1 MKNTMNYYE
10 KIQKDMVILQSRID
24 DCLDL
29 RAEYKSFVE
38 ALPYRDQIIEKKDI
52 NKTIWIC
59 WFQGIENAPEL
70 VQKCVKN
77 NIRKLNDYEKIILTS
92 DNFSQYVNVKPLIL
106 EKWKKGIISNTAFSN
121 ILRLEILIKY
131 GGIWMDSTV
140 LFTGESFPKY
150 VTNYPIF
157 MFSSWKWITGDI
169 RPISTWFI
177 AAQKEHPFLKAVLDC
192 LYKYWTDKNELVTYF
207 IFHMFF
213 SFVMERY
220 PIMYSQF
227 TRISNVPPH
236 YMQFELQ
243 NKFSKLRFKELTDMS
258 SIHKLSYKLDKE
270 IFDDKENLYNYL
282 IRNYL

>member
-1 MKNTMNYYE
+1 MNYYE
-10 KIQKDMVILQSRID
+10 KIQNDMEILQSRID
-24 DCLDL
+24 DCLKL
-29 RAEYKSFVE
+29 REEYKEFVD
-38 ALPYRDQIIEKKDI
+38 ALPYKDKIIEKSEI

-70 VQKCVKN
+70 VQKCVNN
-77 NIRKLNDYEKIILTS
+77 NIRKLEGYKKVILTS
-92 DNFSQYVNVKPLIL
+92 DNFAEYVDINPLIL
-106 EKWKKGIISNTAFSN
+106 EKWRSGIISNTAFSN

-140 LFTGESFPKY
+140 LFTGNKFPDY
-150 VTNYPIF
+150 VMNYPIF

-177 AAQKEHPFLKAVLDC
+177 SAQKGHPFLQAVLDC
-192 LYKYWTDKNELVTYF
+192 LYKYWTDKDELVTYF

-213 SFVMERY
+213 SMVIERY

-243 NKFSKLRFKELTDMS
+243 NKYSEQRFKELTDMS
-258 SIHKLSYKLDKE
+258 SIHKLTYKLDKE
-270 IFDDKENLYNYL
+270 VFEDDKNIYNYL
-282 IRNYL
+282 VKEY